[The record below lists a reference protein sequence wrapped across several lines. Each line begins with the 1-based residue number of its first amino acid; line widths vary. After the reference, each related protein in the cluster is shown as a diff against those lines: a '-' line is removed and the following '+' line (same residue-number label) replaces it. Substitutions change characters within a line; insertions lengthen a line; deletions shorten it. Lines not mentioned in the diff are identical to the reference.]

1 MMKEQTKQVKLSELM
16 PFSGSPFKDIDTTAI
31 DELAESIQNAGL
43 IVPPIVREH
52 GDGYELISGLRRKL
66 ACEQIGLT
74 EIPVIVRDLD
84 DDAAAIAHVD
94 SNLIGREH
102 ILPSERAF
110 AYKLKYDALKHQ
122 GKTLGH
128 SVHKSRDEITDDMS
142 GRNVTRYIRLTELI
156 PELLELVDAGTM
168 AMRPAVELSYL
179 PPEEQKLVFAAC
191 EDTVCTPSHPQAI
204 RLRRYSQG
212 GHLDQY
218 KALDVMSEEKPNQQ
232 LKLNFRMNDIKKYFP
247 KSYTPQRMQE
257 VIIRLLEQWQRHRER
272 ERNAR

>member
-1 MMKEQTKQVKLSELM
+1 MMKEQTKQVKLSELT
-16 PFSGSPFKDIDTTAI
+16 PFSGSPFKDVDATAI
-31 DELAESIQNAGL
+31 DELAESIQTAGL

-52 GDGYELISGLRRKL
+52 DGGYELISGLRRKL
-66 ACEQIGLT
+66 ACEQIGLDD
-74 EIPVIVRDLD
+74 IPVIVRDLD

-94 SNLIGREH
+94 SNLISREH

-122 GKTLGH
+122 GKALGH

-179 PPEEQKLVFAAC
+179 PPEEQRLVFEAC
-191 EDTVCTPSHPQAI
+191 DENFCTPSHPQAI
-204 RLRRYSQG
+204 RLRRSQERG
-212 GHLDQY
+212 NLTERGIVAVL
-218 KALDVMSEEKPNQQ
+218 AEEKPNQQ
-232 LKLNFRMNDIKKYFP
+232 LKLKLRMDDISKYFP

-257 VIIRLLEQWQRHRER
+257 VIIRLLEQWQRRREH